1 MLAGQ
6 ETVGG
11 VTSGVT
17 VTLSVAELLPPSLS
31 VTRSVKLELVAVQLA
46 ATSAV
51 TLPFAAMLMLDTVTP
66 EPVNGVAVT
75 LKEFAA

>member
-6 ETVGG
+6 EIVGG

-31 VTRSVKLELVAVQLA
+31 VT
-46 ATSAV
+46 
-51 TLPFAAMLMLDTVTP
+51 
-66 EPVNGVAVT
+66 
-75 LKEFAA
+75 